1 MRNFKATFGLVAM
14 VCLIA
19 VMAVPA
25 LAAEFTASKLP
36 NNCSE
41 AEPCRTKGKGI
52 GEIDEKHPEY
62 TQKFVI
68 GAFTI
73 ECKKAVSYAKTPAE
87 GAFTSGSSSTFSTE
101 VKFMYCLTEA
111 KFGAFTGGLTTS
123 FNGGHPVKFVYHT
136 NGFAELGSGETEAA
150 VEIGG
155 AETTFKIAGKI
166 CTVAL
171 PPQTVPIGAVKNP
184 GGEFSAAEYSNEEVA
199 VSEKLIKRFP
209 SGFQT
214 KLVIANKFKGMKY
227 HYESGQCTGEGGFEE
242 EAKTQEGRSA
252 TYTGTLEEEVPGGNV
267 GFTP

>member
-1 MRNFKATFGLVAM
+1 MRNFKATFGLATM

-25 LAAEFTASKLP
+25 FAAEFTASKLP
-36 NNCSE
+36 NNCSL
-41 AEPCRTKGKGI
+41 AEPCRTKGRGT
-52 GEIDEKHPEY
+52 GEIDEKHPGF
-62 TQKFVI
+62 TQKFMI
-68 GAFTI
+68 GVFTI

-101 VKFMYCLTEA
+101 VKFMECLTEA
-111 KFGAFTGGLTTS
+111 KFGAWTGGLGTS

-136 NGFAELGSGETEAA
+136 NGFAELGSGETEEA

-155 AETTFKIAGKI
+155 TETTFKVSGHI
-166 CTVAL
+166 CTMAI
-171 PPQTVPIGAVKNP
+171 PPQTVPIGAVTKP

-199 VSEKLIKRFP
+199 VSEKLVKRFP
-209 SGFQT
+209 SGFQN

-227 HYESGQCTGEGGFEE
+227 HYESGQCTGEKGFEE
-242 EAKTQEGRSA
+242 EAKTQEGHSA
-252 TYTGTLEEEVPGGNV
+252 TYTGTIEEEVPGGNL